1 MNVDRPEMP
10 IPQGAKDALSLA
22 QLGAGQSKMAGYDQ
36 AMSNIDRTLG
46 TMNSSAGRVSTGSGQ
61 ALEAL
66 TNASA
71 IGMGQ
76 KTALDIQNAQDME
89 RRREIL
95 RSELGHMA
103 QWQKDKWAWDYQQ
116 KYLEDA
122 ATKSALIGSGI
133 QNTAGALQGA
143 GQVWAADIMYKDLL
157 ETLGSSGGGNGMNSL
172 LMGMAASKAM
182 TPPASTMFDGM
193 VKNAVAPTPPPP
205 PPSWGDQVP
214 YNHSPM
220 DVTVPMGIAP
230 RTTGL
235 TGTGSATPTGE
246 IPLPYQTG
254 GFRMP
259 PYFNPWR

>member
-10 IPQGAKDALSLA
+10 IPQGAKDALALA

-46 TMNSSAGRVSTGSGQ
+46 TMSSSAGRVSTGSGQ

-76 KTALDIQNAQDME
+76 KTALDMQNAQDME

-133 QNTAGALQGA
+133 QNAAGAIEGA
-143 GQVWAADIMYKDLL
+143 GSMFMAQGLYGDKMAPSPTA
-157 ETLGSSGGGNGMNSL
+157 LGAG
-172 LMGMAASKAM
+172 AM
-182 TPPASTMFDGM
+182 TPTGAAPSFGAG
-193 VKNAVAPTPPPP
+193 AVAG
-205 PPSWGDQVP
+205 SGINFNNMLQ
-214 YNHSPM
+214 
-220 DVTVPMGIAP
+220 MGF
-230 RTTGL
+230 
-235 TGTGSATPTGE
+235 SA
-246 IPLPYQTG
+246 
-254 GFRMP
+254 MP
-259 PYFNPWR
+259 PVYNPSTGAVPPTYTPQQFLPQGFNPWAITP